1 MLTNTTNN
9 MQGLLI
15 GRFNP
20 PHWGHINLIK
30 YALSNCNRLF
40 IIIGSDL
47 PTRTK
52 KNTFFA
58 RELIDMLQLCFNM
71 KELDKISF
79 LSLQDVGNDKLWAYF
94 VEESVYNNSLYN
106 PTKQITLFGFN
117 KDASSYYLN
126 LFPNFCQM
134 LSPTIYNGGM
144 NSTEIRNSIFDDEFV
159 LQEHSPHLNERYMHP
174 NVLEWMLAN
183 KTNIRK
189 NKINKELQSIL
200 GNRLLNKTTFNET

>member
-1 MLTNTTNN
+1 

-40 IIIGSDL
+40 IVVGSDL

-52 KNTFFA
+52 KNIFFA
-58 RELIDMLQLCFNM
+58 YERIDMLQLCFNI
-71 KELDKISF
+71 KELDKMSF
-79 LSLQDVGNDKLWAYF
+79 LSLQDVGNDKLWAHF
-94 VEESVYNNSLYN
+94 VEECVFNNSSYN
-106 PTKQITLFGFN
+106 PAKEVTLFGFN

-134 LSPTIYNGGM
+134 LSPIIYNGGM

-159 LQEHSPHLNERYMHP
+159 LQEHSPHLNERYIHP
-174 NVLEWMLAN
+174 NVLEWILTN